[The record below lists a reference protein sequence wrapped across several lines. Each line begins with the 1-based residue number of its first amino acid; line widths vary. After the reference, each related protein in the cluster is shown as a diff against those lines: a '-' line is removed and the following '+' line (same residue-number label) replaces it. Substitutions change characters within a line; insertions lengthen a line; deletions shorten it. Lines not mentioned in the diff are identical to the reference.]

1 MKKLFTSESVTE
13 GHPDKVCDQISDAIL
28 DAIMEKDP
36 YGRVACETT
45 TTTGYAMVMGEIST
59 KCYIDIPKI
68 VRNVILD
75 IGYDRAKYGFDG
87 STCAVLTAIDEQS
100 GDIAMG
106 VDKALEYKEGTLD
119 DQIDTIGA
127 GDQGIMFGYACNE
140 TPEYMPMPIELAQKL
155 ALQLAKVRKDG
166 TLKYL
171 RPDGKTQ
178 VTVEYDGD
186 KVKRI
191 DTVLV
196 STQHDPEA
204 TQEQIRQ
211 DMIEYVIKPI
221 IPAELL
227 DDETKYYVNPTG
239 RFVIGGPHGD
249 SGLTGRKII
258 VDTYGG
264 YARHGGGA
272 FSGKDPTKVDRSASY
287 AARYAAKNIVAAGL
301 ADKCE
306 IQLAY
311 AIGVAKPV
319 SIMVDTFGTGKLSD
333 SEIADI
339 VEKHFDLRPAAIIR
353 DLDLRRPIYR
363 KTAAYGHFGRTDV
376 DFPWEHLD
384 KVEELK
390 AYLKKKVKMNNR
402 CAGWKFRPAY
412 FYRKLKKTFPFHF
425 LFIFLGYSR
434 TIIKIEQQKEEI

>member
-1 MKKLFTSESVTE
+1 MRKLFTSESVTE
-13 GHPDKVCDQISDAIL
+13 GHPDKICDQISDAIL

-36 YGRVACETT
+36 QGRVACETT

-59 KCYIDIPKI
+59 SCYVDVPKI
-68 VRNVILD
+68 VRGVIDD
-75 IGYDRAKYGFDG
+75 IGYNKGEYGFDAN
-87 STCAVLTAIDEQS
+87 TCAVLSAIDEQS

-106 VDKALEYKEGTLD
+106 VDKALEYKEGTLND
-119 DQIDTIGA
+119 EIEQVGA
-127 GDQGIMFGYACNE
+127 GDQGMMFGYACNE
-140 TPEYMPMPIELAQKL
+140 TPELMPMPIATAHKL
-155 ALQLAKVRKDG
+155 AMKLTEVRKNG
-166 TLKYL
+166 TLPYL

-186 KVKRI
+186 KVARI
-191 DTVLV
+191 DTVVV
-196 STQHDPEA
+196 STQHDPDV
-204 TQEQIRQ
+204 TQEQIRE
-211 DMIEYVIKPI
+211 DIIEKVIKAV

-227 DDETKYYVNPTG
+227 DEKTRYFVNPTG

-272 FSGKDPTKVDRSASY
+272 FSGKDPTKVDRSACY
-287 AARYAAKNIVAAGL
+287 AARYAAKNVVASGL

-319 SIMVDTFGTGKLSD
+319 SIMVDTFGTGKLPD
-333 SEIADI
+333 DRIAEIVDK
-339 VEKHFDLRPAAIIR
+339 VFDFRPAAIIR

-363 KTAAYGHFGRTDV
+363 QTAAYGHFGRTDV
-376 DFPWEHLD
+376 DLPWEHTD
-384 KVEELK
+384 KVDAVRAE
-390 AYLKKKVKMNNR
+390 
-402 CAGWKFRPAY
+402 AG
-412 FYRKLKKTFPFHF
+412 L
-425 LFIFLGYSR
+425 
-434 TIIKIEQQKEEI
+434 